1 MLCRVCRK
9 ASIQRLPGVD
19 AAAFSPVLTF
29 FRAAFTAV
37 LRCAAVLLLTW
48 QAVSCRTTR
57 PSAESGGMEYAQ
69 WFDLQGDRA
78 VILSPYGGAPDTIK
92 VDAPVRSI
100 VCMSSSYI
108 GFLDALGCDSV
119 ATAVSGLAYV
129 SDPEVRAHAVDV
141 GYDAALDYET
151 ILKLRPDLVLTYAVS
166 AAEPPYLQKL
176 RDLGIPTAV
185 IHEHL
190 ESHPLA
196 RAEYIKFFGL
206 LTGRTA
212 LADSLF
218 ADVRDRYLSL
228 VKETD
233 APKKI
238 LVNIPYADQWYIP
251 GGDNYMTR
259 LIQDAGGA
267 VLGAVPGR
275 FESTVISVDRRPIAG
290 STPAGAPPRP
300 SSAASTRS
308 SPISP
313 SSGSPSGTIRNRL
326 PRAAATLSGKPA
338 PPGRT
343 SYSKTSAPSSTARRS
358 RGITFSKWN
367 RFPVKPGMTRVRT
380 TSRPTWWPGRR
391 VRRPWRDGSG
401 IPCVRAGTA
410 A

>member
-1 MLCRVCRK
+1 
-9 ASIQRLPGVD
+9 
-19 AAAFSPVLTF
+19 
-29 FRAAFTAV
+29 
-37 LRCAAVLLLTW
+37 
-48 QAVSCRTTR
+48 
-57 PSAESGGMEYAQ
+57 MEYAQ
-69 WFDLQGDRA
+69 WFDLQENKA
-78 VILSPYGGAPDTIK
+78 IIVSPYGGAPDTIK
-92 VDAPVRSI
+92 VDTPVRSI

-176 RDLGIPTAV
+176 RDLGIRTAV

-196 RAEYIKFFGL
+196 RAEYIKLFGL
-206 LTGRTA
+206 LTGRAA

-228 VKETD
+228 AKETV
-233 APKKI
+233 APKKV

-275 FESTVISVDRRPIAG
+275 FESSVISVEKAFELAQEADCWLNPGWCA
-290 STPAGAPPRP
+290 TKAQL
-300 SSAASTRS
+300 RS
-308 SPISP
+308 VHP
-313 SSGSPSGTIRNRL
+313 L
-326 PRAAATLSGKPA
+326 FAD
-338 PPGRT
+338 
-343 SYSKTSAPSSTARRS
+343 
-358 RGITFSKWN
+358 
-367 RFPVKPGMTRVRT
+367 FPVLGKSVWNNTKQATPGGGNAFWETGPA
-380 TSRPTWWPGRR
+380 RPDLILEDLRAIFDGTEVPGYYFFE
-391 VRRPWRDGSG
+391 VE
-401 IPCVRAGTA
+401 
-410 A
+410 

>member
-1 MLCRVCRK
+1 MRIRILLPLLALL
-9 ASIQRLPGVD
+9 ASCAPHNR
-19 AAAFSPVLTF
+19 S
-29 FRAAFTAV
+29 AV
-37 LRCAAVLLLTW
+37 
-48 QAVSCRTTR
+48 
-57 PSAESGGMEYAQ
+57 PGGMEYAQ
-69 WFDLQGDRA
+69 WFDLQGNKA
-78 VILSPYGGAPDTIK
+78 IVTSPYGGATDTLE
-92 VDAPVRSI
+92 VTAPLRSI

-129 SDPEVRAHAVDV
+129 SDPEVRAAAVDV

-176 RDLGIPTAV
+176 RDLGIRTAV

-218 ADVRDRYLSL
+218 ADFRDRYLSL
-228 VKETD
+228 VRETGV
-233 APKKI
+233 PKKV

-259 LIQDAGGA
+259 LIQDAGGE

-275 FESTVISVDRRPIAG
+275 FESSVISVEKAYSLAQEADYWLNPGWCATKDQLRSVHPLFADFPVLG
-290 STPAGAPPRP
+290 KSVWNNTKQSTPGGGNAFWETGPARP
-300 SSAASTRS
+300 DLILEDLRA
-308 SPISP
+308 IFD
-313 SSGSPSGTIRNRL
+313 GTEV
-326 PRAAATLSGKPA
+326 
-338 PPGRT
+338 PG
-343 SYSKTSAPSSTARRS
+343 YYY
-358 RGITFSKWN
+358 FQLE
-367 RFPVKPGMTRVRT
+367 
-380 TSRPTWWPGRR
+380 
-391 VRRPWRDGSG
+391 
-401 IPCVRAGTA
+401 
-410 A
+410 

>member
-1 MLCRVCRK
+1 MKYRILF
-9 ASIQRLPGVD
+9 P
-19 AAAFSPVLTF
+19 
-29 FRAAFTAV
+29 
-37 LRCAAVLLLTW
+37 LLILLS
-48 QAVSCRTTR
+48 SCVTHTR
-57 PSAESGGMEYAQ
+57 PAAPGGMEYAQ
-69 WFDLQGDRA
+69 WFDLQGNKA
-78 VILSPYGGAPDTIK
+78 IVTSPYGGATDTLE

-108 GFLDALGCDSV
+108 GFLDAIGCDSV

-129 SDPEVRAHAVDV
+129 SDPEVQAHAVDV

-176 RDLGIPTAV
+176 RDLGIRTAV

-206 LTGRTA
+206 LTGHKE

-218 ADVRDRYLSL
+218 ADIRDRYLSL

-233 APKKI
+233 TPKSV

-259 LIQDAGGA
+259 LIQDAGGT

-275 FESTVISVDRRPIAG
+275 FESSVISVEKAYELAQEADCWLNPGWCATKTQLRSVHPLFADFPVLG
-290 STPAGAPPRP
+290 KSVWNNTKQSTPGGGNAFWETGPAHPDLILEDLR
-300 SSAASTRS
+300 A
-308 SPISP
+308 IFD
-313 SSGSPSGTIRNRL
+313 GTSVPGNYYL
-326 PRAAATLSGKPA
+326 PVL
-338 PPGRT
+338 
-343 SYSKTSAPSSTARRS
+343 
-358 RGITFSKWN
+358 
-367 RFPVKPGMTRVRT
+367 
-380 TSRPTWWPGRR
+380 
-391 VRRPWRDGSG
+391 
-401 IPCVRAGTA
+401 
-410 A
+410 